1 LYIKIREGEAY
12 GAPLKK
18 VGRPRGAP
26 SKVLP
31 VRIPEGLIARLDRY
45 LDQAESR
52 TGLRSNRN
60 EAIRQAL
67 AAWLEAQEEAR
78 GIDQAPPTPMS
89 TPQARQQW
97 RAAYD
102 AIGKG
107 EGFVRLHR
115 IREALGWPRDEFDR
129 VLETLVAGYHVE
141 LHGGDPSRLSPSEIA
156 DSYQDSRGALYLTVS
171 WRSR

>member
-1 LYIKIREGEAY
+1 MYIKNKQG
-12 GAPLKK
+12 GSMPSSPKKK

-31 VRIPEGLIARLDRY
+31 VRMPEELIERLDRY
-45 LDQAESR
+45 LDLAER
-52 TGLRSNRN
+52 HTGLRSNRN

-67 AAWLEAQEEAR
+67 ASWLETQEEALSIAKPR
-78 GIDQAPPTPMS
+78 TPMS
-89 TPQARQQW
+89 TPEARQQW
-97 RAAYD
+97 RVVYN

-115 IREALGWPRDEFDR
+115 IREALGWSREEFDR

-141 LHGGDPSRLSPSEIA
+141 LHSGDPRVLSAEEVA
-156 DSYQDSRGALYLTVS
+156 DSYQDARGALYLTVS
-171 WRSR
+171 WRGQ

>member
-1 LYIKIREGEAY
+1 MVKQIKS
-12 GAPLKK
+12 

-31 VRIPEGLIARLDRY
+31 VRIPFDLIERLDRY
-45 LDQAESR
+45 LDWAETH

-67 AAWLEAQEEAR
+67 ASWLEAKEEAL
-78 GIDQAPPTPMS
+78 GLVIKTSLS

-97 RAAYD
+97 CAAYNV
-102 AIGKG
+102 IGKG
-107 EGFVRLHR
+107 KGFVRLHR

-141 LHGGDPSRLSPSEIA
+141 LHGGDPSRLSPAEVA
-156 DSYQDSRGALYLTVS
+156 DSYQDAHGTLYLTVS
-171 WRSR
+171 WRSP